1 MALPI
6 FHMVAGGARAVAPYS
21 HAVEAEGWV
30 FVTGQ
35 LANDPADDRAP
46 FPPDVEA
53 QTRRVMENLKIVLAG
68 IGLGLEHVV
77 MARVFLTRFKQD
89 YAAMNRVY
97 QGYFAPGKLPAR
109 TCIGVTDLARDGLVE
124 IDFVARRP

>member
-1 MALPI
+1 MPI
-6 FHMVAGGARAVAPYS
+6 AFHMIAGAPEPVATFS
-21 HAVEAEGWV
+21 HATEIDGWV

-35 LANDPADDRAP
+35 LANDPADDARP

-53 QTRRVMENLKIVLAG
+53 QTRRVMENLKFVLRG
-68 IGLGLEHVV
+68 LGLGLEHVV
-77 MARVFLTRFKQD
+77 MARVFLTRFKAD
-89 YAAMNRVY
+89 YGAMNRVY
-97 QGYFAPGKLPAR
+97 EGYFAPGKLPAR